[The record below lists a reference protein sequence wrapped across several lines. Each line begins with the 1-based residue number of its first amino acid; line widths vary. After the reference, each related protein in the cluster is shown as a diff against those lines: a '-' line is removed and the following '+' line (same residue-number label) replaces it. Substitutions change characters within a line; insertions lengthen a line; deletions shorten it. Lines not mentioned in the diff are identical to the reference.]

1 MRFFKVGFL
10 FATAMSV
17 ATSALGAAGAITPNV
32 KPLTSQVTY
41 STSSSPPLETFIGYT
56 LNFTN
61 TDANTINDVRFTFVA
76 SATDTPAETVA
87 LLNPAAL
94 PPDCAPTAVNSFAC
108 TKRQLRSGE
117 SFFAQPLVVFFRA
130 PVKVVNGIAD
140 MLGEDVVSVGG
151 ALTYAE
157 GTSGKNPP
165 PNSAVT
171 WEGGPAAAVSL
182 GTNNPVNIKSAVP
195 KTGAKVFT
203 GNGGVPVPATPEV
216 PKTQFAELLNIPS
229 LTGAHAVAEIV
240 VDTFTDPN
248 DVANCMTGG
257 RFIVCPAF
265 TTSVTTSVANINEE
279 TRFFDPL
286 NPLTLIYR
294 IDASNNKLSPTK
306 LLNSV
311 SITYTGK
318 KYDPDT
324 GAQVGNW
331 SNEEIPKVCVND
343 KPRKDG
349 LPCVLNSRC
358 FKKNDTGGIAALE
371 NDCEWTTINTGNG
384 LIKIQ

>member
-1 MRFFKVGFL
+1 MRFFRVGFL

-17 ATSALGAAGAITPNV
+17 ATSALGAAGAITPQV
-32 KPLTSQVTY
+32 TPLTSPVTY
-41 STSSSPPLETFIGYT
+41 SANSSPPLETYVAYT

-61 TDANTINDVRFTFVA
+61 TGGNTINDARFTFVA
-76 SATDTPAETVA
+76 TATDTAETVA
-87 LLNPAAL
+87 LFNPAVYL
-94 PPDCAPTAVNSFAC
+94 PAGCAQTGVNSFAC
-108 TKRQLRSGE
+108 TKRQLQAGE
-117 SFFAQPLVVFFRA
+117 SFFTQPIVVFFRA
-130 PVKVVNGIAD
+130 PVKVVGG
-140 MLGEDVVSVGG
+140 LGDAPGTDFVNVGG
-151 ALTYAE
+151 DLVYAE

-165 PNSAVT
+165 PNSATT
-171 WEGGPAAAVSL
+171 WTGPQVSL
-182 GTNNPVNIKSAVP
+182 GTDNPVNIKSAVP

-203 GNGGVPVPATPEV
+203 GQGGVPVPATPEV

-229 LTGAHAVAEIV
+229 LPGAHAVAEIV

-248 DVANCMTGG
+248 DVANCMNGG
-257 RFIVCPAF
+257 RFIICPAF
-265 TTSVTTSVANINEE
+265 TTSVVNNGVE
-279 TRFFDPL
+279 TRFLDPL

-311 SITYTGK
+311 SITYSGK

-331 SNEEIPKVCVND
+331 SNEEIPKVCVNNQ
-343 KPRKDG
+343 PRKDG

-358 FKKNDTGGIAALE
+358 FKKNDTGGIPALE
-371 NDCEWTTINTGNG
+371 NDCEWTTVNTGNG